1 MAGMAFF
8 APPVGFASHA
18 GEFKGRDDDNAI
30 ISASWEWVPSK
41 PKNNEN
47 GVTGWALVNGISTRL
62 HVCGKNPCIARYTP
76 SKYGNLPVPIHMR
89 LIKPELA
96 ATLDAGSAVAEP
108 EALVVVGA
116 PPPEAPAASG
126 IVAPELAVPEAPAMA
141 GAPVPTPLEM
151 VGATLPEPAAPDTP
165 AIAGT
170 TALGAAE
177 DGSIIA
183 EPEIEAPIIGGL
195 EEANRL
201 AVDGI
206 LAPSIAT
213 PETTA
218 MAGTITP
225 ELAAPGTP
233 AIVGSTALGAAEEAP
248 PPSAAAPLGLPLS
261 PPVSVL
267 QPLVPDGPGD
277 TMVAPGAPLG
287 TTTGVAHDALSIVSE
302 DVVDGVGETSAYKT
316 SAIVEQVVAL
326 ARGMALPGTYV
337 GQAAF
342 LLLAL
347 KRRMR
352 VHLWIGA
359 RRVDIIEDYAPWAKS
374 FCQIEAH
381 ADAILSKVTVDET
394 TGSAQM
400 HRVIDHGSVN
410 DASHLEACIPCG
422 HLDEGAGAIG
432 HLDEGAGAIVDVET
446 ENEDMVG
453 YYMSRGRM
461 VVHTVRDGNCAFDAM
476 CVMVGMPRTD
486 ATIWDMRFEVAEFL
500 MNHAENAALH
510 RALKTC
516 CEVDLPID
524 PWDNLAEHNA
534 PLLFRD
540 DDLEASDDDATP
552 AIAGCVDARAFPDS
566 VLDAVAWASGI
577 RQCSREKALGLCRA
591 LPNWCIDEQVKKYN
605 ARPTS
610 SRPTPINKSIV
621 GKTRTRVRCWDLASA
636 RRKTLS
642 HS

>member
-1 MAGMAFF
+1 
-8 APPVGFASHA
+8 
-18 GEFKGRDDDNAI
+18 
-30 ISASWEWVPSK
+30 
-41 PKNNEN
+41 
-47 GVTGWALVNGISTRL
+47 
-62 HVCGKNPCIARYTP
+62 
-76 SKYGNLPVPIHMR
+76 
-89 LIKPELA
+89 
-96 ATLDAGSAVAEP
+96 
-108 EALVVVGA
+108 
-116 PPPEAPAASG
+116 
-126 IVAPELAVPEAPAMA
+126 
-141 GAPVPTPLEM
+141 
-151 VGATLPEPAAPDTP
+151 
-165 AIAGT
+165 
-170 TALGAAE
+170 
-177 DGSIIA
+177 
-183 EPEIEAPIIGGL
+183 
-195 EEANRL
+195 
-201 AVDGI
+201 
-206 LAPSIAT
+206 
-213 PETTA
+213 
-218 MAGTITP
+218 
-225 ELAAPGTP
+225 
-233 AIVGSTALGAAEEAP
+233 
-248 PPSAAAPLGLPLS
+248 
-261 PPVSVL
+261 
-267 QPLVPDGPGD
+267 
-277 TMVAPGAPLG
+277 MVAPGAPLG

-302 DVVDGVGETSAYKT
+302 DVVDGVGETSACKT

-347 KRRMR
+347 KQRMR

-410 DASHLEACIPCG
+410 DANHWEACIPCG
-422 HLDEGAGAIG
+422 HPDEGAGAIG

-453 YYMSRGRM
+453 YYMSRGRV

-486 ATIWDMRFEVAEFL
+486 ATIWDMRFEVADFL
-500 MNHAENAALH
+500 MSHAENAALH
-510 RALKTC
+510 RALKSC

-610 SRPTPINKSIV
+610 SKPTPINKSIA
-621 GKTRTRVRCWDLASA
+621 GKHEHEFVAGISPARGGRLCHILENTRPPRWREIAPRYLLQVFEDQPRLSEKAQDLYRQGLLSQMGHACCQPGANARCKSRGWSA
-636 RRKTLS
+636 KKD
-642 HS
+642 HSRLRGP